1 MKELILTPETKA
13 ELENVTLSGMTAY
26 TSLADKIRSSIKM
39 IENVEKHTKEQGH
52 TLPEESNHLR
62 RLSECSLLISL
73 IWLDIT
79 AAFRI
84 YLNAKEKYEGIYA
97 VKQLTI
103 TINEGF
109 KQIYNYVSVDD
120 NGNLKTRER
129 NHSFWVK
136 DIGTIA
142 NNDLPH
148 LLKDYDKITTSL
160 DTYDDQELKD
170 MKGPRNLFVH
180 FDKTPSLV
188 YDELVKQDIEK
199 ITKKILPFMKILK
212 EMIYFTN
219 ILLADYNV
227 LIIQRNNHML
237 DKHLQKLESLQSRV
251 SQQPKAM
258 ELLDQIKSFIKSQKE

>member
-1 MKELILTPETKA
+1 MIELNLRPETRE
-13 ELENVTLSGMTAY
+13 ELENVTLSGMSAY
-26 TSLADKIRSSIKM
+26 TSLADKIRSSIS
-39 IENVEKHTKEQGH
+39 IIDRVEQYTEKQGH
-52 TLPEESNHLR
+52 TLPEASKHLR

-79 AAFRI
+79 AGFRI
-84 YLNAKEKYEGIYA
+84 YLNAKDKYEGIYA

-109 KQIYNYVSVDD
+109 KQIYNYVSIDD

-136 DIGTIA
+136 DIGAIA
-142 NNDLPH
+142 NNELPH
-148 LLKDYDKITTSL
+148 LLNDYDKITASL

-188 YDELVKQDIEK
+188 YDELVKQDVEK

-212 EMIYFTN
+212 EMIDFSMV
-219 ILLADYNV
+219 LLADYNI
-227 LIIQRNNHML
+227 LITQRKNDML
-237 DKHLQKLESLQSRV
+237 DNQHQKFESLRSRV

-258 ELLDQIKSFIKSQKE
+258 ELLDQIQHFIKSQKN